1 MVKLGCFYFLTDA
14 LLKKAFSTPS
24 FQGYSF
30 VSALLVLLGLL
41 KVRLCTSNV
50 SLRVALCIFMTS
62 TVLRDAQSEDKVRP
76 VIVVPGHLQALE
88 HVVRQDYFPKES
100 VAVLEAF
107 MSR

>member
-1 MVKLGCFYFLTDA
+1 MKH
-14 LLKKAFSTPS
+14 
-24 FQGYSF
+24 
-30 VSALLVLLGLL
+30 SAKCVFGLPPPPLMFLVLYL
-41 KVRLCTSNV
+41 
-50 SLRVALCIFMTS
+50 
-62 TVLRDAQSEDKVRP
+62 QSEDKVKP

>member
-1 MVKLGCFYFLTDA
+1 MKHSAKCVFG
-14 LLKKAFSTPS
+14 LLFFPPLM
-24 FQGYSF
+24 F
-30 VSALLVLLGLL
+30 LVLYL
-41 KVRLCTSNV
+41 
-50 SLRVALCIFMTS
+50 
-62 TVLRDAQSEDKVRP
+62 QSEDKVKP

>member
-1 MVKLGCFYFLTDA
+1 MF
-14 LLKKAFSTPS
+14 
-24 FQGYSF
+24 
-30 VSALLVLLGLL
+30 LVLYL
-41 KVRLCTSNV
+41 
-50 SLRVALCIFMTS
+50 
-62 TVLRDAQSEDKVRP
+62 QSEDKVKP

>member
-1 MVKLGCFYFLTDA
+1 MKHSAKCVFG
-14 LLKKAFSTPS
+14 LLPPLMF
-24 FQGYSF
+24 
-30 VSALLVLLGLL
+30 LVLYL
-41 KVRLCTSNV
+41 
-50 SLRVALCIFMTS
+50 
-62 TVLRDAQSEDKVRP
+62 QSEDKVKP

>member
-1 MVKLGCFYFLTDA
+1 MKHSAKCVFG
-14 LLKKAFSTPS
+14 LLSPPPLMF
-24 FQGYSF
+24 
-30 VSALLVLLGLL
+30 LVLYL
-41 KVRLCTSNV
+41 
-50 SLRVALCIFMTS
+50 
-62 TVLRDAQSEDKVRP
+62 QSEDKVKP